1 MSSSADFIYSCSVPD
16 TGKLFVI
23 ATPIGNLED
32 LSPRAISTLR
42 GVSAIFCE
50 DTRVTGKLSARFG
63 FGAPRFSCHEHN
75 EAARVGELLERLS
88 RGEDVAYVSD
98 AGTPGVSDPGRR
110 LVAAVARAGYE
121 VRVVPGPSAAVA
133 ALAVS
138 GLPGVPHLFLGFP
151 PARRGPRRAF
161 FERLRDR
168 AETLVFFEA
177 PHRLAA
183 SLADAAETLGERAA
197 AVGRELTKIH
207 EEVIRGSLGELARGF
222 ATGPVRGECVVV
234 VEGALPAEKS
244 AGGPTDDEIDTEL
257 ASLAAR
263 GLTARE
269 RAKAVARKT
278 GAPSRD
284 VYARILRE
292 KK

>member
-1 MSSSADFIYSCSVPD
+1 MADR
-16 TGKLFVI
+16 GRLFVV

-32 LSPRAISTLR
+32 LSPRARSTLQN
-42 GVSAIFCE
+42 VSAIYCE
-50 DTRVTGKLSARFG
+50 DTRVTGKLASRFG
-63 FGAPRFSCHEHN
+63 FHAPRFSCHEHN
-75 EAARVGELLERLS
+75 EESRVGDLLGRLS

-98 AGTPGVSDPGRR
+98 AGTPAVSDPGRR
-110 LVAAVARAGYE
+110 LVAAASAAGYE

-133 ALAVS
+133 ALAIS

-161 FERLRDR
+161 FQPLRDR

-183 SLADAAETLGERAA
+183 SLADAADVLGGRQA
-197 AVGRELTKIH
+197 AVGRELTKVH
-207 EEVIRGSLGELARGF
+207 EEMIRGDLSDLARRF
-222 ATGPVRGECVVV
+222 AEGRVRGECVVV
-234 VEGALPAEKS
+234 VEGASPA
-244 AGGPTDDEIDTEL
+244 ANPDAAPTEAEIDAEL
-257 ASLAAR
+257 EALAAR
-263 GLTARE
+263 GLSARA

-278 GAPSRD
+278 GISSRD

-292 KK
+292 KKSR

>member
-1 MSSSADFIYSCSVPD
+1 MPD
-16 TGKLFVI
+16 TGKLFVV

-63 FGAPRFSCHEHN
+63 FDAPRFSCHEHN
-75 EAARVGELLERLS
+75 EAARVGELLDRLS

-110 LVAAVARAGYE
+110 LVAGAAGAGYE
-121 VRVVPGPSAAVA
+121 VRVVPGPSAAVS

-151 PARRGPRRAF
+151 PSRRGPRRAF

-207 EEVIRGSLGELARGF
+207 EEVVRGSLGELARGF

-234 VEGALPAEKS
+234 VEGASPAEK
-244 AGGPTDDEIDTEL
+244 AHGQPTDDEIDAEL
-257 ASLAAR
+257 ASLAAQ
-263 GLTARE
+263 GLSARE
-269 RAKAVARKT
+269 RAKVVARKT
-278 GAPSRD
+278 GVPSRD

-292 KK
+292 KE